1 MNSIAARVALL
12 LTFIGI
18 VFANIEIDVT
28 DSVADELNSLNA
40 VEDRYNSLLDI
51 DSIIEPRNDNIES
64 TNV

>member
-28 DSVADELNSLNA
+28 DSVADELNGLDAGEN
-40 VEDRYNSLLDI
+40 RYQLL
-51 DSIIEPRNDNIES
+51 P
-64 TNV
+64 